1 MGSFV
6 FMQKQPRESS
16 TRGCSEDLG
25 PGGAPGRPACSF
37 WGSSRP
43 PASAPQRSS
52 QKQGGEER
60 GKPSPGRA
68 MRHPGHIPPQ
78 VDRTGETFGQ
88 EAGTCAR
95 PARGFF
101 QLLSWARELSARQS
115 SPVETDRGGWM
126 QISSPLLPAADR
138 CRGTQ
143 LA

>member
-1 MGSFV
+1 
-6 FMQKQPRESS
+6 
-16 TRGCSEDLG
+16 
-25 PGGAPGRPACSF
+25 
-37 WGSSRP
+37 
-43 PASAPQRSS
+43 
-52 QKQGGEER
+52 
-60 GKPSPGRA
+60 

-78 VDRTGETFGQ
+78 VDRTGETFSQ
-88 EAGTCAR
+88 EAGTCAL

-115 SPVETDRGGWM
+115 SPVVTDRGGWM